1 MKLLTIALSMLL
13 SAALSTGAG
22 ALDVDPHFPL
32 YEPVA
37 LDGAQIKSV
46 GSDTLGDLM
55 RSWADAF
62 SKLNPN
68 VKIEV
73 ESKGSNTAPSALL
86 DRASQLGPMSR
97 PMRIE
102 EYEPFEKKYGYHPVS
117 FPVAVD
123 ALAVYVNKENPIE
136 CLTIDQLGEISRR
149 EERMPPKSL
158 LLRGEQRARFGRRDM
173 LAGLAAA
180 AALLW
185 PMNLAGATE
194 PVSIGLNPLF
204 LDSDI
209 ELLSLLQS
217 YLAGRLGRSVQLL
230 KRRTYQEITALL
242 LSGQLDAAWVCDDP
256 YVQHEDQLA
265 LLAVPLYR
273 HEPLYQ
279 TYVIVSEGSKAQSFD
294 DIRGTVHAFSD
305 PDSTSG
311 FLVTRSLLAL
321 RHTTPAQ
328 FFRTFFFTYGH
339 RNVVRAV
346 ATGLARVAASMGM
359 FGMSCESVSR
369 N

>member
-1 MKLLTIALSMLL
+1 
-13 SAALSTGAG
+13 
-22 ALDVDPHFPL
+22 
-32 YEPVA
+32 
-37 LDGAQIKSV
+37 
-46 GSDTLGDLM
+46 
-55 RSWADAF
+55 
-62 SKLNPN
+62 
-68 VKIEV
+68 
-73 ESKGSNTAPSALL
+73 
-86 DRASQLGPMSR
+86 
-97 PMRIE
+97 
-102 EYEPFEKKYGYHPVS
+102 
-117 FPVAVD
+117 
-123 ALAVYVNKENPIE
+123 
-136 CLTIDQLGEISRR
+136 
-149 EERMPPKSL
+149 MPPKSP
-158 LLRGEQRARFGRRDM
+158 LLRGEQKARFGRRDM

-180 AALLW
+180 ALLW
-185 PMNLAGATE
+185 PMNEAAAAE

-209 ELLSLLQS
+209 QLLSLIQS
-217 YLAGRLGRSVQLL
+217 YLAAQLGRTVQLI

-242 LSGQLDAAWVCDDP
+242 LSGQLDAAWICDDP

-294 DIRGTVHAFSD
+294 DTRGTVHAFSD

-346 ATGLARVAASMGM
+346 ATGLAESGSIDGYVWDVMREREPELINKTRVVYTSEKLGFPPIVGLKSAQETTTAKAISAAFLQMPTDPLGQQILSILELDG
-359 FGMSCESVSR
+359 FTKADPDLYQGTLEKWLLVKAQA
-369 N
+369 

>member
-1 MKLLTIALSMLL
+1 MPRQSLPFC
-13 SAALSTGAG
+13 G
-22 ALDVDPHFPL
+22 
-32 YEPVA
+32 
-37 LDGAQIKSV
+37 
-46 GSDTLGDLM
+46 
-55 RSWADAF
+55 
-62 SKLNPN
+62 
-68 VKIEV
+68 
-73 ESKGSNTAPSALL
+73 
-86 DRASQLGPMSR
+86 GPR
-97 PMRIE
+97 THI
-102 EYEPFEKKYGYHPVS
+102 G
-117 FPVAVD
+117 
-123 ALAVYVNKENPIE
+123 
-136 CLTIDQLGEISRR
+136 RR
-149 EERMPPKSL
+149 EV
-158 LLRGEQRARFGRRDM
+158 

-180 AALLW
+180 TIIWSSNSMA
-185 PMNLAGATE
+185 ATE

-209 ELLSLLQS
+209 ELLSLLQT
-217 YLAGRLGRSVQLL
+217 YLAAQLARPVQLI

-273 HEPLYQ
+273 NEPLYQ

-294 DIRGTVHAFSD
+294 EIRGTVHAFSD

-339 RNVVRAV
+339 RNVVTGGCDGIGGERQHRRVRLGCYARAR
-346 ATGLARVAASMGM
+346 AGPDQQDTCRLHIREIGLSADRWPQIGSGDDDGNGDFGRLLGNARGSARPTDPLHPGTRRLHKSK
-359 FGMSCESVSR
+359 S
-369 N
+369 

>member
-1 MKLLTIALSMLL
+1 MSPESSLSC
-13 SAALSTGAG
+13 
-22 ALDVDPHFPL
+22 
-32 YEPVA
+32 EE
-37 LDGAQIKSV
+37 Q
-46 GSDTLGDLM
+46 
-55 RSWADAF
+55 
-62 SKLNPN
+62 
-68 VKIEV
+68 
-73 ESKGSNTAPSALL
+73 
-86 DRASQLGPMSR
+86 R
-97 PMRIE
+97 PR
-102 EYEPFEKKYGYHPVS
+102 
-117 FPVAVD
+117 
-123 ALAVYVNKENPIE
+123 
-136 CLTIDQLGEISRR
+136 ISRR
-149 EERMPPKSL
+149 
-158 LLRGEQRARFGRRDM
+158 QV

-180 AALLW
+180 TLIRSA
-185 PMNLAGATE
+185 NSATADDA
-194 PVSIGLNPLF
+194 VSVGLNPLF

-209 ELLSLLQS
+209 QLLSLLQS
-217 YLAGRLGRSVQLL
+217 YLAAQLGRTVQLI

-311 FLVTRSLLAL
+311 FLVTRYLLAL
-321 RHTTPAQ
+321 RRTTPAQ

-346 ATGLARVAASMGM
+346 ATGLAESGSIDGYVWDVMREREPELINKTRVLYRSEKLGFPPIVGLKSASDSALANAISAAFIEMPVRP
-359 FGMSCESVSR
+359 FGRDILAILDLDGFTKADPDLYQGTLEKWLLVKAQTS
-369 N
+369 

>member
-1 MKLLTIALSMLL
+1 
-13 SAALSTGAG
+13 
-22 ALDVDPHFPL
+22 
-32 YEPVA
+32 
-37 LDGAQIKSV
+37 
-46 GSDTLGDLM
+46 
-55 RSWADAF
+55 
-62 SKLNPN
+62 
-68 VKIEV
+68 
-73 ESKGSNTAPSALL
+73 
-86 DRASQLGPMSR
+86 
-97 PMRIE
+97 
-102 EYEPFEKKYGYHPVS
+102 
-117 FPVAVD
+117 
-123 ALAVYVNKENPIE
+123 
-136 CLTIDQLGEISRR
+136 
-149 EERMPPKSL
+149 MPPKSP
-158 LLRGEQRARFGRRDM
+158 LLRGQQKARVGRRDM
-173 LAGLAAA
+173 LVGLAAA
-180 AALLW
+180 TLLW
-185 PMNLAGATE
+185 PMNPAGAAE
-194 PVSIGLNPLF
+194 AVSIGLNPLF

-209 ELLSLLQS
+209 QLLSLLQT
-217 YLAGRLGRSVQLL
+217 YLAERLGRPVQLI

-256 YVQHEDQLA
+256 YVQHEDQLE

-346 ATGLARVAASMGM
+346 ATGLAESGSIDGYVWDVMREREPELINKTRVVYTSEKLGFPPIVGLKSAQDTTTAKAISPPSWKCPRIRSAGRSSLSWSST
-359 FGMSCESVSR
+359 GSR
-369 N
+369 AQSLISITARLKNGCL

>member
-1 MKLLTIALSMLL
+1 
-13 SAALSTGAG
+13 
-22 ALDVDPHFPL
+22 
-32 YEPVA
+32 
-37 LDGAQIKSV
+37 
-46 GSDTLGDLM
+46 
-55 RSWADAF
+55 
-62 SKLNPN
+62 
-68 VKIEV
+68 
-73 ESKGSNTAPSALL
+73 
-86 DRASQLGPMSR
+86 
-97 PMRIE
+97 
-102 EYEPFEKKYGYHPVS
+102 
-117 FPVAVD
+117 
-123 ALAVYVNKENPIE
+123 
-136 CLTIDQLGEISRR
+136 
-149 EERMPPKSL
+149 MPPNL
-158 LLRGEQRARFGRRDM
+158 PLLRGAQRMRVGRRDM

-180 AALLW
+180 ALVW
-185 PMNLAGATE
+185 PMNRADAAEG
-194 PVSIGLNPLF
+194 VSIGLNPLF

-273 HEPLYQ
+273 HEPLYE

-311 FLVTRSLLAL
+311 FLVTRALLAL

-346 ATGLARVAASMGM
+346 ATGLAESGSIDGYVWDVMREREPGLINKTRVVYTSEKLGFPPIVGLKSAQETTTAKAISAAFLEMPTDPLGRQILSMLELDG
-359 FGMSCESVSR
+359 FTKVDPDLYQGTLEKWLLVKAQA
-369 N
+369 

>member
-1 MKLLTIALSMLL
+1 MSPESSLSCEERR
-13 SAALSTGAG
+13 
-22 ALDVDPHFPL
+22 V
-32 YEPVA
+32 
-37 LDGAQIKSV
+37 
-46 GSDTLGDLM
+46 
-55 RSWADAF
+55 
-62 SKLNPN
+62 
-68 VKIEV
+68 
-73 ESKGSNTAPSALL
+73 
-86 DRASQLGPMSR
+86 
-97 PMRIE
+97 RI
-102 EYEPFEKKYGYHPVS
+102 
-117 FPVAVD
+117 
-123 ALAVYVNKENPIE
+123 N
-136 CLTIDQLGEISRR
+136 RR
-149 EERMPPKSL
+149 EV
-158 LLRGEQRARFGRRDM
+158 

-180 AALLW
+180 TVIRSANSAS
-185 PMNLAGATE
+185 ADDA
-194 PVSIGLNPLF
+194 VSVGLNPLF

-209 ELLSLLQS
+209 QLLSLLQS
-217 YLAGRLGRSVQLL
+217 YLAAQLGRTVQLI

-256 YVQHEDQLA
+256 YVQHEDQFA

-346 ATGLARVAASMGM
+346 ATGLAESGSIDGYVWDVMREREPELINKTRVVYTSEKLGFPPIVGLKSAQETTTAKAISAAFLEMPTHPLGRQILSILELDG
-359 FGMSCESVSR
+359 FTKADPSLYQGTLEKWLLVKAQAS
-369 N
+369 

>member
-1 MKLLTIALSMLL
+1 
-13 SAALSTGAG
+13 
-22 ALDVDPHFPL
+22 
-32 YEPVA
+32 
-37 LDGAQIKSV
+37 
-46 GSDTLGDLM
+46 
-55 RSWADAF
+55 
-62 SKLNPN
+62 
-68 VKIEV
+68 
-73 ESKGSNTAPSALL
+73 
-86 DRASQLGPMSR
+86 
-97 PMRIE
+97 
-102 EYEPFEKKYGYHPVS
+102 
-117 FPVAVD
+117 
-123 ALAVYVNKENPIE
+123 
-136 CLTIDQLGEISRR
+136 
-149 EERMPPKSL
+149 MPPKSL
-158 LLRGEQRARFGRRDM
+158 LLRGEQKARFGRRDM

-180 AALLW
+180 ALLW
-185 PMNLAGATE
+185 PMNPAGATE
-194 PVSIGLNPLF
+194 AVSIGLNPLF

-209 ELLSLLQS
+209 QLLSLIQS
-217 YLAGRLGRSVQLL
+217 YLAAQLGRTVQLI

-242 LSGQLDAAWVCDDP
+242 LSGQLDAAWICDDP
-256 YVQHEDQLA
+256 YVQHEDQFA

-346 ATGLARVAASMGM
+346 ATGLAESGSIDGYVWDVMREREPELINKTRVVYTSEKLGFPPIVGLKSAQETTTAKAISAAFLQMPTDPLGQQILSILELDG
-359 FGMSCESVSR
+359 FTKADPDLYQGTLEKWLLVKAQA
-369 N
+369 

>member
-1 MKLLTIALSMLL
+1 
-13 SAALSTGAG
+13 
-22 ALDVDPHFPL
+22 
-32 YEPVA
+32 
-37 LDGAQIKSV
+37 
-46 GSDTLGDLM
+46 
-55 RSWADAF
+55 
-62 SKLNPN
+62 
-68 VKIEV
+68 
-73 ESKGSNTAPSALL
+73 
-86 DRASQLGPMSR
+86 
-97 PMRIE
+97 
-102 EYEPFEKKYGYHPVS
+102 
-117 FPVAVD
+117 
-123 ALAVYVNKENPIE
+123 
-136 CLTIDQLGEISRR
+136 
-149 EERMPPKSL
+149 MPPKSL
-158 LLRGEQRARFGRRDM
+158 LLCGEQKARFGRRDM
-173 LAGLAAA
+173 LAGLAT
-180 AALLW
+180 AALLS
-185 PMNLAGATE
+185 PINLACATE

-209 ELLSLLQS
+209 QLLSLLQS
-217 YLAGRLGRSVQLL
+217 YLAERLGRPVQLI

-279 TYVIVSEGSKAQSFD
+279 TYVIVSEESKAQSFD

-346 ATGLARVAASMGM
+346 ATGLAQSGSIDGYVWDVMREREPELINRTRVVYTSEKLGFPPIVGLKSAQETTTAKAISAAFLEMATDPLGRQILSILELDG
-359 FGMSCESVSR
+359 FTKADPDLYQGTLEKWLLVKGQA
-369 N
+369 